1 MFWATDSQ
9 AAHRPLRFTPCPPG
23 IGGRADGGAV
33 IRRDEA
39 TAPQADG
46 ARILHHVWNYDFGGD
61 SNVVETYISYL
72 RKKID
77 RVDRELID
85 AQDPAM
91 IGLTDDIDAVR

>member
-33 IRRDEA
+33 IRRDEV

-46 ARILHHVWNYDFGGD
+46 ARIL
-61 SNVVETYISYL
+61 VVDDEESITQLLCTALRYEGFETASA
-72 RKKID
+72 
-77 RVDRELID
+77 V
-85 AQDPAM
+85 
-91 IGLTDDIDAVR
+91 IGRDGATAAAVRRRPPLTPKP